1 MYERLVRSFL
11 YLATISSLVFSNF
24 LDNATMYGSV
34 SMSTPYIN
42 GNNSI
47 EDDYKYNF
55 GIRKIALFPYQNR
68 DSFYDGE
75 EEELSDNALFGAVEG
90 LEYLFSISSIRNQG
104 HEFTDHNYWIKWSNK
119 HFATKISY
127 VDKQSRDLQFT
138 SVDFRYRL
146 KIKNLNLTLGTS
158 IKGHPIYGHPA
169 ILDYEG
175 VWWEL
180 AYEYGF
186 IDYMVPLHDLNDN
199 GIIDDYY
206 LWIETDPVTEEGYW
220 IYYYEGINYYWENPD
235 GEYIAGSDEEFYEY
249 HYPHVVHMYNEDN
262 KTKDWQAELS
272 IMVGLDFYMGNENY
286 YSHIWINVFPE
297 SVGLTDK
304 AFEQED
310 IQYDF
315 GVLLGTNITERVG
328 IFVEGKQQS
337 YYGKEE
343 YNISTGLNWK
353 F

>member
-1 MYERLVRSFL
+1 MKYVKSLL
-11 YLATISSLVFSNF
+11 YMILIINFAFSSIF
-24 LDNATMYGSV
+24 DNATIYGSV
-34 SMSTPYIN
+34 SMGTPYIN
-42 GNNSI
+42 GNSQI

-68 DSFYDGE
+68 DAFYDGE

-90 LEYLFSISSIRNQG
+90 LEYLISASSIRNQG
-104 HEFTDHNYWIKWSNK
+104 HEFIDQNHWIKWSNK
-119 HFATKISY
+119 SFAAKFSY
-127 VDKQSRDLQFT
+127 VDKQSRDLKFVSLDT
-138 SVDFRYRL
+138 RYRL
-146 KIKNLNLTLGTS
+146 KLWKFNFTLGTS
-158 IKGHPIYGHPA
+158 IKGHPVYGHPA

-175 VWWEL
+175 YWWDL

-186 IDYMVPLHDLNDN
+186 VDYMVPLHDLNDN

-206 LWIETDPVTEEGYW
+206 VWIETDPVTEEGYW

-235 GEYIAGSDEEFYEY
+235 GEYVAGSDEEFFEY
-249 HYPHVVHMYNEDN
+249 HYPNVVEMYNEDN

-272 IMVGLDFYMGNENY
+272 VMIGLDFYMGGDKY
-286 YSHIWINVFPE
+286 YSHIWANVFPA

-304 AFEQED
+304 AFNGED
-310 IQYDF
+310 VQYDV
-315 GVLLGTNITERVG
+315 GILIGTNLSEHIGV
-328 IFVEGKQQS
+328 FFEGKQQS

-343 YNISTGLNWK
+343 YNISTGLNWR